1 MKKNVALALLLCML
15 IAVLAPLGVCAVDT
29 ASDGKSIDIYLIA
42 GQSNASGTSKVSDAS
57 AAYLWAPEL
66 RNGYSN
72 ICLQQFPDTGCHV
85 TCSPCR
91 YGAIAVQNLLGYPQH
106 ICLHFIHIADDA
118 ALIYQGCTGN
128 GSQDGTD
135 TAAGEAFRRN
145 QGLTCKTADDLR
157 WQTHHGKRP

>member
-1 MKKNVALALLLCML
+1 MKKNVSLALLLCML

-72 ICLQQFPDTGCHV
+72 IHYAGNSASNTANRKLSVSKKISGFTPI
-85 TCSPCR
+85 R
-91 YGAIAVQNLLGYPQH
+91 AKLL
-106 ICLHFIHIADDA
+106 
-118 ALIYQGCTGN
+118 N
-128 GSQDGTD
+128 
-135 TAAGEAFRRN
+135 
-145 QGLTCKTADDLR
+145 
-157 WQTHHGKRP
+157 